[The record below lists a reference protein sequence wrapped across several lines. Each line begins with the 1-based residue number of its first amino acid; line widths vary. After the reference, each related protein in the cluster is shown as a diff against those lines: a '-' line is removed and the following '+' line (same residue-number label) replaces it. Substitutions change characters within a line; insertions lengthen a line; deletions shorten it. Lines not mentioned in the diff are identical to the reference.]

1 MESRFVKIP
10 RKSQGKFPYIAK
22 DKYSGSLWLVTG
34 KVRRAYV
41 TATLISRTRN
51 YVPFE
56 FSCVTRQSSLEK
68 IDRMRI
74 TFQIG
79 DNSDVVSD
87 A

>member
-1 MESRFVKIP
+1 MESRFVKVPKKAI
-10 RKSQGKFPYIAK
+10 GKYPYFAK
-22 DKYSGSLWLVTG
+22 DKYNGTIWLVKS

-41 TATLISRTRN
+41 NATLVSRTRHCA
-51 YVPFE
+51 PFE
-56 FSCVTRQSSLEK
+56 NDFTIRQSQVEK

-79 DNSDVVSD
+79 GNVDCD